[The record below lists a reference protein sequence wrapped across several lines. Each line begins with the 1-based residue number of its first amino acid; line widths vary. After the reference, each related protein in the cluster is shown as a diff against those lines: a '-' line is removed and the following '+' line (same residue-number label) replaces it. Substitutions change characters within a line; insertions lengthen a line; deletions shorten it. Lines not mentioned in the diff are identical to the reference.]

1 MILIEQLS
9 NAQVR
14 VSRDGIVIYDSHDE
28 RTTRYYAEVMPYA
41 LDGPRQRG
49 LELKELAESYY

>member
-1 MILIEQLS
+1 MIIFEQF
-9 NAQVR
+9 NDTHVR
-14 VSRDGIVIYDSHDE
+14 VSYDGLVIYDSHDG
-28 RTTRYYAEVMPYA
+28 RTSRDYTEVAPSA